1 MEAKI
6 KKVYTFSKWGL
17 KITAKNDIIA
27 EIAKYVHLNNEGRTR
42 PLPFMVSSSPFTTL
56 RVSVT
61 GSVFVNCPTP
71 LTRR

>member
-42 PLPFMVSSSPFTTL
+42 PLPFMDVDVPDDIAKYI
-56 RVSVT
+56 VT
-61 GSVFVNCPTP
+61 NGNCVTAFAVK
-71 LTRR
+71 TF